1 MKKPRYILLI
11 LALIAGDVFFFPVN
25 SDARIFGILLLY
37 SILTKRLHWR
47 SQTTFIVTLVLFLS
61 SFLLYV
67 FTDPATFHQPLVPA
81 TERLAVWVYLFLVIG
96 VIQKWRE

>member
-11 LALIAGDVFFFPVN
+11 LALIAGDVFFFQVS
-25 SDARIFGILLLY
+25 SDARIFTLLLLY
-37 SILTKRLHWR
+37 IVLMKRLQWR
-47 SQTTFIVTLVLFLS
+47 SHTTFIVTLVLFLS

-67 FTDPATFHQPLVPA
+67 FTDPAKFHQPLIPA
-81 TERLAVWVYLFLVIG
+81 TERLAVWLYLFLVIG